1 MVKFGKIT
9 SMGREK
15 KALWDHLS
23 PTMEYHHFH
32 VGNLGSFAFY
42 LYNAPILQF
51 QKLKILVQ
59 WIKWWW
65 ITNGCNGTIYTR
77 LAQIVKENNDAFMK

>member
-1 MVKFGKIT
+1 MVSFEKIT
-9 SMGREK
+9 LIRREK
-15 KALWDHLS
+15 KALQDHLS
-23 PTMEYHHFH
+23 PTMEYHHFP
-32 VGNLGSFAFY
+32 VRNLGSFAFY

-51 QKLKILVQ
+51 QKLKNLVQ

-77 LAQIVKENNDAFMK
+77 LAQVVKESSDAFMK